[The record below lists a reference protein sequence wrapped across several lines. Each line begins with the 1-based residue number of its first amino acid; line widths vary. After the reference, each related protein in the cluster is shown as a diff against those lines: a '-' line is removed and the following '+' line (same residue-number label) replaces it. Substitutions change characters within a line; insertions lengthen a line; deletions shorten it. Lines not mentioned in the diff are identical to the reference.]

1 MKLELKDL
9 QIPELKLTN
18 PLWFGKLFEFI
29 MNDKL
34 DFDVYLP
41 TKGVNLQRGL
51 VWTDLQKQE
60 LIFSVFK
67 QKFGS
72 FNGVRLIQPFHAVK
86 TENNEFQIIDG
97 KQRLT
102 TLISFLNNEFSI
114 NFNGKDYFYNDLS
127 RDLQNAIR
135 GFDMEFIIKYNY
147 KNDPVTDEEKIAW
160 FEFINYSG
168 TPQEKYHIDNIK
180 SKCIFLTI

>member
-9 QIPELKLTN
+9 RIPELNLTN
-18 PLWFGKLFEFI
+18 PLYFGKLFQFI
-29 MNDKL
+29 RDYKV

-41 TKGVNLQRGL
+41 SKGVNLQRGL

-67 QKFGS
+67 QNFGS

-114 NFNGKDYFYNDLS
+114 NFNGKNYFYNDLS
-127 RDLQNAIR
+127 EKLQRTIT
-135 GFDMEFIIKYNY
+135 GFNIEIIIKYHY
-147 KNDPVTDEEKIAW
+147 EDEPVTDEDKIAW
-160 FEFINYSG
+160 FELINYSG
-168 TPQEKYHIDNIK
+168 TPQEKSHIDNIK
-180 SKCIFLTI
+180 SR